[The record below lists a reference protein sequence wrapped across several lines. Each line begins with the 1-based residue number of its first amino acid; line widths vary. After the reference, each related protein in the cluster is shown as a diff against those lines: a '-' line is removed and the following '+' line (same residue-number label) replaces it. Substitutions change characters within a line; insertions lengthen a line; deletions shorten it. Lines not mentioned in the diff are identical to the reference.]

1 MGERWLAV
9 TKDWRDERIAY
20 LEALAERQARQIET
34 LLARVS
40 ELEEQL
46 RRSSSNSSKP
56 PSSDG
61 PKKKKNR
68 PLHVP
73 SGKRPGG
80 QPGHPKHER
89 PLAPPDK
96 VTERVIVR
104 PSRCGACDA
113 ALSGTDR
120 EPHRHQVWEIPPVE
134 PTITE
139 YELHTLACA
148 RCGAC
153 TMAPLPEGVP
163 TRWFGPRV
171 EAITALAT
179 GVYRVSKR
187 TVVELLGDLFG
198 LPMSVGA
205 VIDSQHAMSEALEA
219 PFAQAHAYAKR
230 QPVKHADET
239 GWWQRH
245 RRAWLWTVVT
255 PLVTVFLV
263 RPARSAEVAKE
274 LLGKVGGLLVADR
287 FKAYLPWPARQY
299 QFCWAHLKRDFVAMT
314 ERDAASRALGE
325 ALLDEVHTMFV
336 WWHRVR
342 AGTMSRF
349 WFEVAMAALRVRVE
363 ALLKKG
369 MTLTNAKSAGVCRA
383 LCARA
388 AALWTFVGQE
398 NVEPTN
404 NHAER
409 AVRHPVLW
417 RKGSFGTQS
426 DKGSRF
432 VERILT
438 VLMSCRQQK
447 RNTLAFLVSARQAWL
462 AGTAP
467 PSLVPR
473 RALTR

>member
-1 MGERWLAV
+1 MA
-9 TKDWRDERIAY
+9 KDWRDERIAE
-20 LEALAERQARQIET
+20 LEALVERQARQIEA

-40 ELEEQL
+40 KLEEQL
-46 RRSSSNSSKP
+46 RRSSKNSSTP

-61 PKKKKNR
+61 PKKTRR
-68 PLHVP
+68 PHVP
-73 SGKRPGG
+73 TGKRPGG

-89 PLAPPDK
+89 PLAPPEK
-96 VTERVIVR
+96 ITERVIVK
-104 PSRCGACDA
+104 PSQCGACEA
-113 ALSGTDR
+113 RLSGTDR

-139 YELHTLACA
+139 YELHTLACG

-153 TMAPLPEGVP
+153 TAASLPDGVP

-198 LPMSVGA
+198 LPLSVGA
-205 VIDSQHAMSEALEA
+205 VIDSQHAMSAALQA
-219 PFAQAHAYAKR
+219 PFEEAHAYVKK

-255 PLVTVFLV
+255 PLVSVFLV
-263 RPARSAEVAKE
+263 RSSRSADVAKE
-274 LLGKVGGLLVADR
+274 LLGTVRGVLVADR
-287 FKAYLPWPARQY
+287 FKGYLFWPSRHY

-314 ERDAASRALGE
+314 ERDAASRAIGQ
-325 ALLDEVHTMFV
+325 ALLDEVQQMFV

-342 AGTMSRF
+342 TGVMSRF
-349 WFEVAMAALRVRVE
+349 FFQVAMAALRTRVE
-363 ALLKKG
+363 ARLLEG
-369 MTLTNAKSAGVCRA
+369 TTLTHAKSSGMCRA

-388 AALWTFVGQE
+388 NALWTFVGQE
-398 NVEPTN
+398 EVEPTN
-404 NHAER
+404 NSAER
-409 AVRHPVLW
+409 AVRHAVLW

-426 DKGSRF
+426 ERGSRF

-438 VLMSCRQQK
+438 VLLSCRQQK
-447 RNTLAFLVSARQAWL
+447 RNTLEFLVAARCASL
-462 AGTAP
+462 SGTVP
-467 PSLVPR
+467 PSLVPS
-473 RALTR
+473 RARAS